1 MAMTENDAVSL
12 PGCSQRRITGR
23 QAGVRGLL
31 LGAMCL
37 AMGCSSTGSFFKSPV
52 SVFRDPG
59 QMIGRSAYE
68 RDVVKVVALWEAA
81 HGKGMDGKNCRG
93 FAGQVLFF
101 GPQVETGVR
110 VHGTVRITLYDQYD
124 PEAEEEPEPLHTFEF
139 TPEAW
144 DVHRGEG
151 TLGHSYSVFI
161 PYVNRHRNQVNCAL
175 RVDLVQADG
184 RIISSRDTEILLP
197 GRDTK
202 NAAAARTRGFIQERR
217 IPDVDVA
224 GDAVATAPEDG
235 AQTPLPV
242 SEKSSLKA
250 VSIPLPRR

>member
-1 MAMTENDAVSL
+1 MTKCKEQLRWQRLTAAGIRSAGLSLLLLTVILPAV
-12 PGCSQRRITGR
+12 GCSP
-23 QAGVRGLL
+23 
-31 LGAMCL
+31 
-37 AMGCSSTGSFFKSPV
+37 TGSFFKS
-52 SVFRDPG
+52 SASIFRDPG
-59 QMIGRSAYE
+59 RLIGRPAYE

-101 GPQVETGVR
+101 GPKVETGVR
-110 VHGTVRITLYDQYD
+110 VNGTVRITLYDQYD
-124 PEAEEEPEPLHTFEF
+124 PEAEEEPEPLHQFEF

-161 PYVNRHRNQVNCAL
+161 PYVNKHRNQVNCAL
-175 RVDLVQADG
+175 RVDLVQEDG
-184 RIISSRDTEILLP
+184 RIVSSRDTEILLP

-202 NAAAARTRGFIQERR
+202 NAAAARTRGFIHERR
-217 IPDVDVA
+217 IPDIEASETA
-224 GDAVATAPEDG
+224 GSGSAADDTG
-235 AQTPLPV
+235 AQTPLPATTG
-242 SEKSSLKA
+242 SQLKS

>member
-1 MAMTENDAVSL
+1 MAMMECDAAGM
-12 PGCSQRRITGR
+12 PTRPRRRTTGLR
-23 QAGVRGLL
+23 QAVRGLL
-31 LGAMCL
+31 LAGVCL
-37 AMGCSSTGSFFKSPV
+37 AVGCTSTGSLFKSPV
-52 SVFRDPG
+52 SVIRDPG
-59 QMIGRSAYE
+59 QLIGRSSFE
-68 RDVVKVVALWEAA
+68 RDVVKVVALWESA
-81 HGKGMDGKNCRG
+81 HGKGVDGKNCRG

-101 GPQVETGVR
+101 GPQVETAVR

-184 RIISSRDTEILLP
+184 RVVSSRDTEILLP

-202 NAAAARTRGFIQERR
+202 NVAAARTRGFIQERR
-217 IPDVDVA
+217 IPDVEAA

-242 SEKSSLKA
+242 AEKSSLKA
-250 VSIPLPRR
+250 VTIPLPRR